1 MNIRIEGMS
10 RLSHSSDTETIV
22 GVQFGVFSPDE
33 IRRRSV
39 AEITS
44 ASTTD
49 GTSGGLF
56 DPRMGVLDNDK
67 NCRTCGQKNQG
78 CPGHFGHYTLARP
91 VYFTQFFKQV
101 VKILHCI
108 CFKCSKLLIDKEK
121 NSALLR
127 LKGQFRWDK
136 VHEAC
141 KKITRCGED
150 TEDGCG
156 SRQPTKYIEESIH
169 KIYAEWKDLDAPGGG
184 IPSAIMKDGKAEFKQ
199 YLIPEVVH
207 ALLKRI
213 TDEDV
218 EYMGYSRHWCRPDW
232 LMCTI
237 LPIPPPQVRPS
248 VMQDNN
254 QRSEDDLTAKLS
266 DIIKANKE
274 LHKLMLA
281 DPTKKS
287 INDYSELLQ
296 YHVAT
301 LVNNNIP
308 GVSPSA
314 QRSGRL
320 LKSLQQRLGSKDG
333 RIRNNLQGKRVE
345 FSARSVIS
353 PDPNISVSEIGVPL
367 EIAMN
372 LTFPE
377 RVTEYNRKKL
387 YALVQNGPDHYP
399 GAKTVQRASNGRTI
413 TLKHSK
419 LTEHVLYKGDVV
431 NRHLMDGDI
440 VLFNRQPSLH
450 RMSMMGHLVR
460 VLPYKTLRLNPAAV
474 KPYNADK
481 KLKSA

>member
-1 MNIRIEGMS
+1 MS
-10 RLSHSSDTETIV
+10 RLSHSSDTERIV

-33 IRRRSV
+33 IKRRSV
-39 AEITS
+39 VEITT
-44 ASTTD
+44 ASTADTVL
-49 GTSGGLF
+49 GGLS
-56 DPRMGVLDNDK
+56 DPRLGVLK
-67 NCRTCGQKNQG
+67 NEMKCRTCGQTNHM
-78 CPGHFGHYTLARP
+78 CPGHFGHLVLARP
-91 VYFTQFFKQV
+91 VYYTQFFKQV
-101 VKILHCI
+101 VKILHCV
-108 CFKCSKLLIDKEK
+108 CFRCSKLLIDKEK
-121 NSALLR
+121 NHSVLR
-127 LKGQFRWDK
+127 LKGEARWKMVKDLSD
-136 VHEAC
+136 
-141 KKITRCGED
+141 KITRCGED

-156 SRQPTKYIEESIH
+156 SRQPNKYREESIH
-169 KIYAEWKDLDAPGGG
+169 KIFADWKDLDATGGG
-184 IPSAIMKDGKAEFKQ
+184 IPGAVMKEGKAEFSL
-199 YLIPEVVH
+199 YLPPEYVH
-207 ALLKRI
+207 KLFKHI

-218 EYMGYSRHWCRPDW
+218 EFMGYSRHWCRPDW
-232 LMCTI
+232 MICTI

-254 QRSEDDLTAKLS
+254 QQSEDDLTAKLA

-274 LHKLMLA
+274 LHKLLVA

-287 INDYSELLQ
+287 INDYTELLQ

-353 PDPNISVSEIGVPL
+353 PDPSISVSEIGVPM

-387 YALVQNGPDHYP
+387 YALVQNGTDKYP
-399 GAKTVQRASNGRTI
+399 GAKTIQRGTDGRTI
-413 TLKHSK
+413 MLKNSK
-419 LTEHVLYKGDVV
+419 LKEQTLFQGDIVH
-431 NRHLMDGDI
+431 RHLMDGDI

-460 VLPYKTLRLNPAAV
+460 VLPYKTFRLNPAAV
-474 KPYNADK
+474 KPYNAD
-481 KLKSA
+481 